1 MPGYLQSESG
11 EHLFSSSGFMPH
23 GMCYLWRPDI
33 LALHVLADSL
43 ITLAYFSIPF
53 SLLYFV
59 RRRQDLQ
66 FNWVFVCFAIF
77 IIACGTT
84 HLMEIVTIWRPDY
97 WLSGIVKA
105 ITALASLPT
114 AVLLVRLVPE
124 ALRWPS
130 PAALQRANSSLELE
144 IAERKRAEAEIRRI
158 NDALETRVAERTQE
172 LEAAYQN
179 LRQTQQAGIQHER
192 LRSLGRM
199 ASGIAHDINNALTP
213 ATLYTQSLLDHDKTL
228 SAEAR
233 SDLKVVLQAIDDVA
247 HTVTRIKEFYR
258 GRDANAVRLPID
270 VRTLLEQVVD
280 LTRARWADMPQQRG
294 FVIDVRLEH
303 SMQVSPVLGVQ
314 AEIRDA
320 LTNLVLNAVD
330 SMPEG
335 GTLTLRSSGAQN
347 HVTVEICDTGVG
359 MTEEVRSRCLDP
371 FFTTKGERGTGLGLA
386 MVYGMA
392 ERHGAALEIDS
403 ELGSGTVVRLVF
415 PVAPASETKAPVA
428 IMSRRQLRGLRI
440 LVIDDDELL
449 RQSMRAI
456 LEREGHHVS
465 VAHGGRSGIDVFT
478 AAFQRGERFDAVI
491 TDLGMP
497 HVDGRAVAAAVKSVS
512 SNTPVILLTGW
523 GQHLR
528 DENEIPPYVDHILNK
543 PANLAELRTALADHV
558 ADYVSAAPQKALP
571 ERQSSPAITL
581 WPPPESLSPAP
592 DR

>member
-1 MPGYLQSESG
+1 MPGYL

-23 GMCYLWRPDI
+23 GMCYLWRSDI

-53 SLLYFV
+53 TLLYFV

-84 HLMEIVTIWRPDY
+84 HLMEIVTIWRPVY
-97 WLSGIVKA
+97 WLSGVIKA

-114 AVLLVRLVPE
+114 AVMLVRLVPE

-144 IAERKRAEAEIRRI
+144 IAERKRAEAEVRRI
-158 NDALETRVAERTQE
+158 NDVLETRVAERTRE
-172 LEAAYQN
+172 LETAYEN
-179 LRQTQQAGIQHER
+179 LRETQHASMQQER

-213 ATLYTQSLLDHDKTL
+213 ATLYTQSLLDHDKSL
-228 SAEAR
+228 SPEAR
-233 SDLKVVLQAIDDVA
+233 NDLTVVLQAIDDVA
-247 HTVTRIKEFYR
+247 HTVSRIKEFYR
-258 GRDANAVRLPID
+258 GRDVNAVHAPVDIRQ
-270 VRTLLEQVVD
+270 VLEQVVE

-303 SMQVSPVLGVQ
+303 SMQVPPIMGVQ

-335 GTLTLRSSGAQN
+335 GTLTLRSYGAQH
-347 HVTVEICDTGVG
+347 HVTVEVCDTGVG
-359 MTEEVRSRCLDP
+359 MTEEVRARCLDP

-392 ERHGAALEIDS
+392 ERHNAELEIDS
-403 ELGSGTVVRLVF
+403 ELRAGTVVRLVF
-415 PVAPASETKAPVA
+415 PIAPANPAAAPTPSVPH
-428 IMSRRQLRGLRI
+428 RQVTDLRI

-456 LEREGHHVS
+456 LEREGHRVTVS
-465 VAHGGRSGIDVFT
+465 HGGRAGIDLFT
-478 AAFQRGERFDAVI
+478 AALRRGEGFDTVI

-512 SNTPVILLTGW
+512 PDTPVILLTGW

-528 DENEIPPYVDHILNK
+528 DGNEIPEYVDHILNK
-543 PANLAELRTALADHV
+543 PANLAELRSALAE
-558 ADYVSAAPQKALP
+558 SAAEPVAAGE
-571 ERQSSPAITL
+571 ERQGPAPIRL
-581 WPPPESLSPAP
+581 WPPPGSLFQAS

>member
-1 MPGYLQSESG
+1 MPGYLEQ
-11 EHLFSSSGFMPH
+11 LFSSNGFMPH

-53 SLLYFV
+53 SLLHFV
-59 RRRQDLQ
+59 RRRKDLQ

-77 IIACGTT
+77 IVACGTT
-84 HLMEIVTIWRPDY
+84 HLMEIVTIWRPVY

-130 PAALQRANSSLELE
+130 PAALQRANNSLELE
-144 IAERKRAEAEIRRI
+144 IAERKRAEAEVRRI
-158 NDALETRVAERTQE
+158 NDVLEIRVAERTRE
-172 LEAAYQN
+172 LETAYQN
-179 LRQTQQAGIQHER
+179 LRQTQQASMQQER

-213 ATLYTQSLLDHDKTL
+213 ATLYTQSLLDHERSL
-228 SAEAR
+228 SAQAR
-233 SDLKVVLQAIDDVA
+233 SDLTVVLQAIDDVA

-258 GRDANAVRLPID
+258 GRDANALRVPID
-270 VRTLLEQVVD
+270 IRQLLDQVVD

-303 SMQVSPVLGVQ
+303 SAQLSPILGVQ

-335 GTLTLRSSGAQN
+335 GTLTLRSFGAQH
-347 HVTVEICDTGVG
+347 HVTVEVCDTGVG
-359 MTEEVRSRCLDP
+359 MTEEVRGRCLDP
-371 FFTTKGERGTGLGLA
+371 FFSTKGERGTGLGLA

-392 ERHGAALEIDS
+392 ERHGAELEIDS
-403 ELGSGTVVRLVF
+403 ELGAGTVVRLVF
-415 PVAPASETKAPVA
+415 PVATASEAAAPAANVP
-428 IMSRRQLRGLRI
+428 RPHVPELRI

-456 LEREGHHVS
+456 LEREGHEVS
-465 VAHGGRSGIDVFT
+465 VAHGGRVGIDVFT
-478 AAFQRGERFDAVI
+478 AAFQRGEPFDAVI

-497 HVDGRAVAAAVKSVS
+497 HVDGRAVAAAVKSIS
-512 SNTPVILLTGW
+512 PNTPVILLTGW

-528 DENEIPPYVDHILNK
+528 DDNEIPAYVDHILNK
-543 PANLAELRTALADHV
+543 PANLAELRVALAKAAEVQV
-558 ADYVSAAPQKALP
+558 ASHSQRRVRADFNTNA
-571 ERQSSPAITL
+571 
-581 WPPPESLSPAP
+581 
-592 DR
+592 

>member
-1 MPGYLQSESG
+1 MPGHL
-11 EHLFSSSGFMPH
+11 EHLFSSSDFMPH

-59 RRRQDLQ
+59 RRRKDLQ

-77 IIACGTT
+77 IIACGAT
-84 HLMEIVTIWRPDY
+84 HLMEIVTIWRPVY
-97 WLSGIVKA
+97 WVSGIVKA

-144 IAERKRAEAEIRRI
+144 ITERKRAEAEVRRI
-158 NDALETRVAERTQE
+158 NDVLEPRVVERTRELET
-172 LEAAYQN
+172 AYES
-179 LRQTQQAGIQHER
+179 LRQTQQASMQQER

-213 ATLYTQSLLDHDKTL
+213 ATLYTQSLLDHDRTL

-233 SDLKVVLQAIDDVA
+233 NDLKVVIQALDDVA

-258 GRDANAVRLPID
+258 GRDAQALRVPID
-270 VRTLLEQVVD
+270 VRHLLEQVID

-294 FVIDVRLEH
+294 FVIDVRTEH
-303 SMQVSPVLGVQ
+303 SVQLPNVLGVQ

-335 GTLTLRSSGAQN
+335 GTLTLRSYGAQH
-347 HVTVEICDTGVG
+347 HVTVEVCDTGVG
-359 MTEEVRSRCLDP
+359 MTEEVRTRCVDP

-392 ERHGAALEIDS
+392 DRHGAELEIDS
-403 ELGSGTVVRLVF
+403 ELGAGTVVRLVF
-415 PVAPASETKAPVA
+415 PVAPVNEVMLVPAHVPH
-428 IMSRRQLRGLRI
+428 RQVRGLRI
-440 LVIDDDELL
+440 LVVDDDELL

-465 VAHGGRSGIDVFT
+465 VASGGRAGIDVFT
-478 AAFQRGERFDAVI
+478 AAYQRGERFDTVI

-512 SNTPVILLTGW
+512 GNTPVILLTGW

-528 DENEIPPYVDHILNK
+528 DGNEIPSYVDRILNK
-543 PANLAELRTALADHV
+543 PASLGELRNALAEFATPPWEAVGVRQKTAEPV
-558 ADYVSAAPQKALP
+558 
-571 ERQSSPAITL
+571 RL
-581 WPPPESLSPAP
+581 WPPPAPLFPTP

>member
-1 MPGYLQSESG
+1 MPGFL

-43 ITLAYFSIPF
+43 IALAYFSIPF

-77 IIACGTT
+77 IIACGAT
-84 HLMEIVTIWRPDY
+84 HLMEIVTIWRPLY
-97 WLSGIVKA
+97 WLSGVIKA

-114 AVLLVRLVPE
+114 AVMLVRLIPE

-130 PAALQRANSSLELE
+130 PAAVQRANSSLEVE
-144 IAERKRAEAEIRRI
+144 IAERKRAEAEVRRI
-158 NDALETRVAERTQE
+158 NDVLETRVAERTQE
-172 LEAAYQN
+172 LETAYQT
-179 LRQTQQAGIQHER
+179 LRQTQQANIQHER

-213 ATLYTQSLLDHDKTL
+213 ATLYTQCLLDHDPTL
-228 SAEAR
+228 GAEAR
-233 SDLKVVLQAIDDVA
+233 SDLKIVQQAIDDVA

-258 GRDANAVRLPID
+258 GRDANAVRVPID
-270 VRTLLEQVVD
+270 SRQLLEQVVD

-294 FVIDVRLEH
+294 VVIDVRLEH
-303 SMQVSPVLGVQ
+303 SMQVSYILGVQ

-335 GTLTLRSSGAQN
+335 GTLTLRSHCAQH
-347 HVTVEICDTGVG
+347 HVTVEVCDTGVG

-371 FFTTKGERGTGLGLA
+371 FFTTKGERGSGLGLP

-403 ELGSGTVVRLVF
+403 ELGAGTVVRLVF
-415 PVAPASETKAPVA
+415 PVAPASEAPAPAVPV
-428 IMSRRQLRGLRI
+428 SRRQVRGLRI

-456 LEREGHHVS
+456 LEREGHQVS

-478 AAFQRGERFDAVI
+478 AAFQRGERFDTVI

-497 HVDGRAVAAAVKSVS
+497 HVDGRAVAAEVKSLS
-512 SNTPVILLTGW
+512 GNTPVILLTGW
-523 GQHLR
+523 GQHVR
-528 DENEIPPYVDHILNK
+528 ESNDIPAYVDHILNK
-543 PANLAELRTALADHV
+543 PANLAELRVALAD
-558 ADYVSAAPQKALP
+558 SAAAPRKAAV
-571 ERQSSPAITL
+571 ERQGTPIKL
-581 WPPPESLSPAP
+581 WPPPGPLFPTP

>member
-1 MPGYLQSESG
+1 MPGYL

-23 GMCYLWRPDI
+23 GMCYLWRSDI

-53 SLLYFV
+53 TLLYFV

-84 HLMEIVTIWRPDY
+84 HLMEIVTIWRPMY
-97 WLSGIVKA
+97 WLSGIIKA
-105 ITALASLPT
+105 ITALASVPT
-114 AVLLVRLVPE
+114 AVMLVRLVPE

-144 IAERKRAEAEIRRI
+144 IAERKRAEAEVRRI
-158 NDALETRVAERTQE
+158 NDVLEMRVAERTRE
-172 LEAAYQN
+172 LETAYEN
-179 LRQTQQAGIQHER
+179 LRETQQASMQQER

-213 ATLYTQSLLDHDKTL
+213 ATLYTQSLLDHDKSL

-233 SDLKVVLQAIDDVA
+233 NDLTVVLQAIDDVA
-247 HTVTRIKEFYR
+247 HTVSRIKEFYR
-258 GRDANAVRLPID
+258 GRDANAVHAPVDIRQ
-270 VRTLLEQVVD
+270 VLEQVVE

-303 SMQVSPVLGVQ
+303 SMQVPPIMGVQ
-314 AEIRDA
+314 GDIRDA

-335 GTLTLRSSGAQN
+335 GTLTLRSYGAQH
-347 HVTVEICDTGVG
+347 HVTVEVCDTGVG
-359 MTEEVRSRCLDP
+359 MTEEVRARCLDP

-386 MVYGMA
+386 MVYGMV
-392 ERHGAALEIDS
+392 ERHNAELEIDS
-403 ELGSGTVVRLVF
+403 ELRAGTVVRLVF
-415 PVAPASETKAPVA
+415 PIAPASSAAVPTPSVPQ
-428 IMSRRQLRGLRI
+428 RRVSDLRI

-456 LEREGHHVS
+456 LEREGHRVT
-465 VAHGGRSGIDVFT
+465 VALGGRAGIDLFT
-478 AAFQRGERFDAVI
+478 AAFQRGERFDTVI

-512 SNTPVILLTGW
+512 PETPVILLTGW

-528 DENEIPPYVDHILNK
+528 DGNEIPEYVDHILNK
-543 PANLAELRTALADHV
+543 PANLAELRTALA
-558 ADYVSAAPQKALP
+558 
-571 ERQSSPAITL
+571 
-581 WPPPESLSPAP
+581 ESLDEPVTAS
-592 DR
+592 RIGT

>member
-1 MPGYLQSESG
+1 MPGTLEQ
-11 EHLFSSSGFMPH
+11 LFSSSGFMPH
-23 GMCYLWRPDI
+23 GMCYLWRSDI

-53 SLLYFV
+53 TLLYFV

-66 FNWVFVCFAIF
+66 FNWVFVCCAIF

-84 HLMEIVTIWRPDY
+84 HLMEIVTIWRPMY

-114 AVLLVRLVPE
+114 AVMLVRLVPE

-144 IAERKRAEAEIRRI
+144 IAERKRAEAEVRRI
-158 NDALETRVAERTQE
+158 NDVLEIRVAERTRE
-172 LEAAYQN
+172 LEAAYEN
-179 LRQTQQAGIQHER
+179 LRETQQASLQQER

-213 ATLYTQSLLDHDKTL
+213 ATLYTQSLLDHDKSL
-228 SAEAR
+228 GAEAR
-233 SDLKVVLQAIDDVA
+233 DDLTVVLQAIDDVV
-247 HTVTRIKEFYR
+247 HTVSRIKEFYR
-258 GRDANAVRLPID
+258 GRDANAVHVPID
-270 VRTLLEQVVD
+270 IRQVLEQVVE

-303 SMQVSPVLGVQ
+303 SMQVAPIMGVQ

-335 GTLTLRSSGAQN
+335 GTLTLRSYGAQH
-347 HVTVEICDTGVG
+347 HVTVEVCDTGVG
-359 MTEEVRSRCLDP
+359 MTEEVRARCLDP
-371 FFTTKGERGTGLGLA
+371 FFTTKGARGTGLGLA

-392 ERHGAALEIDS
+392 ERHNAELEIDS
-403 ELGSGTVVRLVF
+403 ELRAGTVVRLVF
-415 PVAPASETKAPVA
+415 PIAPANHAAVPVP
-428 IMSRRQLRGLRI
+428 SVPHRQVTDLRV

-456 LEREGHHVS
+456 LEREGHRVT
-465 VAHGGRSGIDVFT
+465 VAPGGRTGIDLFT
-478 AAFQRGERFDAVI
+478 AAFQHGERFDTVI

-512 SNTPVILLTGW
+512 ADTPVILLTGW

-528 DENEIPPYVDHILNK
+528 DGDEIPSYVDYILNK
-543 PANLAELRTALADHV
+543 PANLAELRSALAESADAAVAANDGRHV
-558 ADYVSAAPQKALP
+558 TAPVRL
-571 ERQSSPAITL
+571 S
-581 WPPPESLSPAP
+581 PPPVSLSPAP
-592 DR
+592 GH

>member
-1 MPGYLQSESG
+1 MPDYLE
-11 EHLFSSSGFMPH
+11 LFSSNGFMPH
-23 GMCYLWRPDI
+23 GMCYQWRPDI

-59 RRRQDLQ
+59 RRRKDLQ

-77 IIACGTT
+77 IVACGTT
-84 HLMEIVTIWRPDY
+84 HLMEIVTIWRPVY

-130 PAALQRANSSLELE
+130 PAALQRANSTLELE
-144 IAERKRAEAEIRRI
+144 IAERKRAEAEVRRI
-158 NDALETRVAERTQE
+158 NDVLEIRVAERTRE
-172 LEAAYQN
+172 LETAYQN
-179 LRQTQQAGIQHER
+179 LRQTQLASMQHER

-213 ATLYTQSLLDHDKTL
+213 ATLYTQSLLDHERSL
-228 SAEAR
+228 SAQAR
-233 SDLKVVLQAIDDVA
+233 SDLTVVLQAINDVA
-247 HTVTRIKEFYR
+247 HTVTRLKESYR
-258 GRDANAVRLPID
+258 GRDANAVRVPTDIRQLID
-270 VRTLLEQVVD
+270 QVVD

-294 FVIDVRLEH
+294 FVIDVRVEH
-303 SMQVSPVLGVQ
+303 SVQLSPILAVQ

-335 GTLTLRSSGAQN
+335 GTLTLRSCGAHH
-347 HVTVEICDTGVG
+347 HVTVEVCDTGVG
-359 MTEEVRSRCLDP
+359 MTEEVRGRCLDP
-371 FFTTKGERGTGLGLA
+371 FFSTKGERGTGLGLA
-386 MVYGMA
+386 MVFGMA
-392 ERHGAALEIDS
+392 ERHGAELEIDS
-403 ELGSGTVVRLVF
+403 ELGAGTVVRLVF
-415 PVAPASETKAPVA
+415 PVAPVSEAVAPAANVP
-428 IMSRRQLRGLRI
+428 RRQVRDLRI

-456 LEREGHHVS
+456 LEREGHQVS
-465 VAHGGRSGIDVFT
+465 VAHGGRMGIDVFT
-478 AAFQRGERFDAVI
+478 AALQQGERFDAVI

-497 HVDGRAVAAAVKSVS
+497 HLDGRAVAAAVKSVS
-512 SNTPVILLTGW
+512 PGTPVILLTGW

-543 PANLAELRTALADHV
+543 PASLAELRVALAEV
-558 ADYVSAAPQKALP
+558 ACAAPAARDQRWLRADFNTN
-571 ERQSSPAITL
+571 A
-581 WPPPESLSPAP
+581 
-592 DR
+592 

>member
-1 MPGYLQSESG
+1 MSGYLEQ
-11 EHLFSSSGFMPH
+11 LFSSNGFMPH

-59 RRRQDLQ
+59 RRRKDLQ
-66 FNWVFVCFAIF
+66 FNWVFVCFAVF
-77 IIACGTT
+77 IVACGTT
-84 HLMEIVTIWRPDY
+84 HLMEIVTIWRPVY

-114 AVLLVRLVPE
+114 AVLLVRLIPE

-144 IAERKRAEAEIRRI
+144 IAERKRAEAEVRRV
-158 NDALETRVAERTQE
+158 NDVLEIRVAERTRE
-172 LEAAYQN
+172 LETAYEN
-179 LRQTQQAGIQHER
+179 LRQTQQASMQQER

-213 ATLYTQSLLDHDKTL
+213 ATLYTQSLLDHERSL
-228 SAEAR
+228 SAQAR
-233 SDLKVVLQAIDDVA
+233 GDLTVVLQAIEDVA

-258 GRDANAVRLPID
+258 GPDANVVRVPID
-270 VRTLLEQVVD
+270 VRQLLDQVVE

-303 SMQVSPVLGVQ
+303 SVQLSPILGVQ

-335 GTLTLRSSGAQN
+335 GTLTLRSFGAQH
-347 HVTVEICDTGVG
+347 HVTVEVCDTGVG
-359 MTEEVRSRCLDP
+359 MTEEVRGRCLDP
-371 FFTTKGERGTGLGLA
+371 FFSTKGERGTGLGLA

-392 ERHGAALEIDS
+392 ERHGAELEIDS
-403 ELGSGTVVRLVF
+403 ELGAGTVVRLVF
-415 PVAPASETKAPVA
+415 PVAPASEVA
-428 IMSRRQLRGLRI
+428 TPAASLARSQVRDLRI
-440 LVIDDDELL
+440 LVVDDDELL

-465 VAHGGRSGIDVFT
+465 VAHGGRVGIDVFT
-478 AAFQRGERFDAVI
+478 AALQRGEPFDAVI

-497 HVDGRAVAAAVKSVS
+497 HVDGRAVAAAVKSTAPD
-512 SNTPVILLTGW
+512 TPVILLTGW

-543 PANLAELRTALADHV
+543 PANLAELRAALAEAASV
-558 ADYVSAAPQKALP
+558 RTTSQGQRCANADFNTSA
-571 ERQSSPAITL
+571 
-581 WPPPESLSPAP
+581 
-592 DR
+592 

>member
-1 MPGYLQSESG
+1 MPGYL

-23 GMCYLWRPDI
+23 GMCYLWRSDI

-53 SLLYFV
+53 TLLYFV

-84 HLMEIVTIWRPDY
+84 HLMEIVTIWRPMY
-97 WLSGIVKA
+97 WLSGVIKA

-114 AVLLVRLVPE
+114 AVMLVRLVPE

-130 PAALQRANSSLELE
+130 PAALQRANHSLELE
-144 IAERKRAEAEIRRI
+144 IAERKRAEAEVRRI
-158 NDALETRVAERTQE
+158 NDVLEIRVAERTRE
-172 LEAAYQN
+172 LETAYEN
-179 LRQTQQAGIQHER
+179 LRETQQASMQQER

-213 ATLYTQSLLDHDKTL
+213 ATLYTQSLLDHDKSL

-233 SDLKVVLQAIDDVA
+233 NDLTVVLQAIDDVA
-247 HTVTRIKEFYR
+247 HTVSRIKEFYR
-258 GRDANAVRLPID
+258 GRDANAVHVPID
-270 VRTLLEQVVD
+270 LRQVLEQVIE

-294 FVIDVRLEH
+294 FVIDVRVEH
-303 SMQVSPVLGVQ
+303 SMQVPPIMGVQ
-314 AEIRDA
+314 GEIRDA

-335 GTLTLRSSGAQN
+335 GTLTLRSYGAQH
-347 HVTVEICDTGVG
+347 HVTVEVGDTGVG
-359 MTEEVRSRCLDP
+359 MTEEVRARCLDP
-371 FFTTKGERGTGLGLA
+371 FFTTKGQRGTGLGLA

-392 ERHGAALEIDS
+392 ERHNAELEIDS
-403 ELGSGTVVRLVF
+403 ELRAGTVVRLVF
-415 PVAPASETKAPVA
+415 PIAPTTHVAVPMPSVSHRDVTD
-428 IMSRRQLRGLRI
+428 LRI

-456 LEREGHHVS
+456 LEREGHRVT
-465 VAHGGRSGIDVFT
+465 VAHGGRAGIDVFT
-478 AAFQRGERFDAVI
+478 AAFQRGERFDTVI

-497 HVDGRAVAAAVKSVS
+497 HVDGRAVAAAVKSLS
-512 SNTPVILLTGW
+512 ADTPVILLTGW

-528 DENEIPPYVDHILNK
+528 DGNEIPPYVDHILNK
-543 PANLAELRTALADHV
+543 PANLAELRSALAEAADAPV
-558 ADYVSAAPQKALP
+558 AALEERHMTAPI
-571 ERQSSPAITL
+571 RL
-581 WPPPESLSPAP
+581 WPPPGSLSPAS
-592 DR
+592 DH